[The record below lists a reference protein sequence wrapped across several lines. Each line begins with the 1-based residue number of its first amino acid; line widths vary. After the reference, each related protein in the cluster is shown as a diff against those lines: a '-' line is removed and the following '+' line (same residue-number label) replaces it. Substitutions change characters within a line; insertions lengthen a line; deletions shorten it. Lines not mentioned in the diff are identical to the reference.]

1 MISKRCTKGKS
12 CGATCIDAKER
23 CNLELGPLV
32 SPSVAKVENLLKK
45 RVNTE
50 RVEETVTVLKR
61 PPEEIESQRK
71 NDKLREGYIK
81 NGQSGMIKAYDKN
94 AELAEQIRPQDPKG
108 HMEIVSSYLQVGL
121 SQKVAGFL
129 VRTEVSK
136 DSEGHTEIGY
146 TVNGSFDAGKVKDR
160 KDQVRV
166 ALAAKNQY
174 QTVINSLKDGSVVV
188 VYPNQED
195 GRGAAREKAYAKLGF
210 VHDDEGDAMYGIV
223 KNGKIVSPD
232 IDDDFGYAE
241 EKRGSEIEEVDI
253 WVQII
258 TGKESEV

>member
-1 MISKRCTKGKS
+1 MVSKRCTKGKS
-12 CGATCIDAKER
+12 CGATCIDPRER

-32 SPSVAKVENLLKK
+32 SPSVAKVVNLLEK

-50 RVEETVTVLKR
+50 GVEETVTVLKR

-71 NDKLREGYIK
+71 NDKLREEYVK
-81 NGQSGMIKAYDKN
+81 NDQTGMIKAYDKN
-94 AELAEQIRPQDPKG
+94 AELAEKIRPQDPKG
-108 HMEIVSSYLQVGL
+108 DIEIVSNYLQVTL
-121 SQKVAGFL
+121 SQKVAGFT
-129 VRTEVSK
+129 VSTEVSA
-136 DSEGHTEIGY
+136 DSDGMTEIGY
-146 TVNGSFDAGKVKDR
+146 KVNGSYDAGKVKDR

-174 QTVINSLKDGSVVV
+174 QTVIDSLQDGTVVV

-210 VHDDEGDAMYGIV
+210 VNGDEGDAMYGIV

-232 IDDDFGYAE
+232 IDDDFVA
-241 EKRGSEIEEVDI
+241 RDLAD
-253 WVQII
+253 
-258 TGKESEV
+258 